1 MVSGREQLFFR
12 WPCHTY
18 IQFVIKLSRVARY
31 DFGLQLLCQF
41 NGMGCFAG
49 RRGSDYEFQCFD
61 GKLLFCGVQP

>member
-1 MVSGREQLFFR
+1 
-12 WPCHTY
+12 
-18 IQFVIKLSRVARY
+18 
-31 DFGLQLLCQF
+31 LLCQF